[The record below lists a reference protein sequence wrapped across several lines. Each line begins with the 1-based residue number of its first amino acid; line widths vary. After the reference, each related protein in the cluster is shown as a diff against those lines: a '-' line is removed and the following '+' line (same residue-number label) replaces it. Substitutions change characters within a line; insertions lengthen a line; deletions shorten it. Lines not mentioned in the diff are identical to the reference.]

1 MLGLTI
7 ATITLSGTMASA
19 QELPGLALELHR
31 IRPLPAGVLPK
42 HVPWLDKQLCISD
55 EGHRLWWEERMVDTK
70 TGQFTNVHA
79 IEMPSRLSKGKGAP
93 VSVSWQQIPS
103 AWAEEYGN
111 INFPGCNVLTPVADR
126 NDRIAFRTETDYRY
140 LAGIEGA
147 TIKDTLSLVR
157 RNSQDPAT
165 NELVFRVDTGA
176 AERSLQTAAPDLTRD
191 VFLVVALDRS
201 AGETKWWLASSA
213 SRTQLVV
220 PQALERAQPHILDL
234 NGRRAIGIVNEQ
246 VGTVFTRKPFLWR
259 YPSGIVRV
267 FTLPADLLAP
277 YRLNAIALIARDRL
291 LCGFVR
297 GDGQNQDAGLLFV
310 LNLETGTW
318 EKVGDYMLQATSASN
333 RVLLLGQPWIDDR
346 RWIVWLR

>member
-1 MLGLTI
+1 MLALAI
-7 ATITLSGTMASA
+7 ATITLSSPVASA
-19 QELPGLALELHR
+19 QELPSLALEFKR
-31 IRPLPAGVLPK
+31 IRPLPASVLPK

-55 EGHRLWWEERMVDTK
+55 EGHRLWWEEKMVDTK
-70 TGQFTNVHA
+70 TGQFTNVHISELAA
-79 IEMPSRLSKGKGAP
+79 ILLDEYKVP
-93 VSVSWQQIPS
+93 VFVGTWQSIPESWARPINT
-103 AWAEEYGN
+103 YRCN
-111 INFPGCNVLTPVADR
+111 ISTTISDR
-126 NDRIAFRTETDYRY
+126 GERVAFRTETDYRY
-140 LAGIEGA
+140 LAGLEGV
-147 TIKDTLSLVR
+147 TIKNMLTLVR
-157 RNSQDPAT
+157 RDSRDPRT
-165 NELVFRVDTGA
+165 NQLIFRVDTGG
-176 AERSLQTAAPDLTRD
+176 AERTLHAAAPDLTRD
-191 VFLVVALDRS
+191 VFLVVTLDRS
-201 AGETKWWLASSA
+201 AGRTKWWLASSA
-213 SRTQLVV
+213 SRTQLAV

-267 FTLPADLLAP
+267 FTLPADLSAP

-297 GDGQNQDAGLLFV
+297 GDGQSQDAGRLVV

-346 RWIVWLR
+346 RWIVWL